1 MSYTAKTD
9 WKGNDPVTEGD
20 INRWETG
27 IEAAHEELENKI
39 DDSELGVPGGVATL
53 GTDGK
58 VDPSQL
64 EDATVAKKGRVQLSN
79 ATDSTSESL
88 AATPKAVK
96 TVADQVTKN
105 TSQVGTLTDLTDDL
119 KVIKSNKDSNGIFTT
134 VTYRRKTDNTLF
146 ATSVLS
152 GGTSPSYTTR
162 TITYYEPNGTT
173 VRKTVTNTL
182 SYDADGALV
191 SEV

>member
-1 MSYTAKTD
+1 MSYVAKTD

-20 INRWETG
+20 INRWELG
-27 IEAAHEELENKI
+27 IQVAHEELGQKI
-39 DDSELGVPGGVATL
+39 DVSERGVPEGIATL
-53 GTDGK
+53 GEDGK
-58 VDPSQL
+58 VTPSEL
-64 EDATVAKKGRVQLSN
+64 EDASITKKGQVQLSN
-79 ATDSTSESL
+79 ATDSTSEIL

-96 TVADQVTKN
+96 TVADQVAQNSTK
-105 TSQVGTLTDLTDDL
+105 TEILSDKTDDL
-119 KVIKSNKDSNGIFTT
+119 KTAKTNKDANGIFTT
-134 VTYRRKTDNTLF
+134 ITYRRKSNDSLF

-162 TITYYEPNGTT
+162 TVTYYEANGTT
-173 VRKTVTNTL
+173 IRKTVTFTL

>member
-1 MSYTAKTD
+1 LSYTAKTD
-9 WKGNDPVTEGD
+9 WKGNDTVTEGD

-58 VDPSQL
+58 IDSSQL
-64 EDATVAKKGRVQLSN
+64 EDATVSKKGKVQLSN
-79 ATDSTSESL
+79 ATDSTSETL

-134 VTYRRKTDNTLF
+134 VTYRRKSDNTLF

-162 TITYYEPNGTT
+162 TITSYELNGTT

-182 SYDADGALV
+182 SYDADGMLV

>member
-9 WKGNDPVTEGD
+9 WKGIDPVTEGD

-27 IEAAHEELENKI
+27 IEAAHEELANKI
-39 DDSELGVPGGVATL
+39 DDAELGVPGGVATL

-58 VDPSQL
+58 IDSSQL
-64 EDATVAKKGRVQLSN
+64 EDATVSKKGRVQLSN
-79 ATDSTSESL
+79 AIDSTSETL

-134 VTYRRKTDNTLF
+134 VTYRRKSDNTLF

>member
-9 WKGNDPVTEGD
+9 WKGNDPVTEED

-39 DDSELGVPGGVATL
+39 DDSELGVPSGVATL

-64 EDATVAKKGRVQLSN
+64 EDATIAKKGRVQLSN
-79 ATDSTSESL
+79 ATDSTSESV

-105 TSQVGTLTDLTDDL
+105 TSQVGMLTDLTDDL
-119 KVIKSNKDSNGIFTT
+119 KVIKSNKDTNGIFTT
-134 VTYRRKTDNTLF
+134 VTYRRKMDNTLF

-162 TITYYEPNGTT
+162 TITYYEANGTT
-173 VRKTVTNTL
+173 VRKTVTFTL